1 MVSPVRSNKY
11 LKNAIRTE
19 HIKDDQ
25 ITNAKLEPFAEKTLK
40 FMYDFAALGGSTGA
54 LVLTDED
61 GAAQTIPDN
70 AIITKFALDVVTE
83 ITSGGSATIAL
94 GAATDGAA
102 MIKAATAFDNAAYV
116 AATQLGGIPAA
127 SKKLTAARNCIA
139 TIATADLTAGKFYLY
154 ITYIEGDA

>member
-1 MVSPVRSNKY
+1 MVIQSNKY
-11 LKNAIRTE
+11 LHNVVNSE
-19 HIKDDQ
+19 HMVDDS

-40 FMYDFAALGGSTGA
+40 FMYDFSALGGATGA
-54 LVLTDED
+54 KVLTDAA

-70 AIITKFALDVVTE
+70 AIITKFVLDVVTE

-116 AATQLGGIPAA
+116 TATQLGGIPAA

-139 TIATADLTAGKFYLY
+139 TIATAALTAGKFFLY